1 MKYTFVNLAGILL
14 FLALALS
21 IVLVSFPFIEKAL
34 YSQGYYEGR
43 ADEQI
48 SSEGRIVTKIITS
61 EVPLSPPQLIPL
73 LKDGGEEVPGEL
85 ARQRRSSRRTYA
97 REQEEEGLPEGEP
110 EEDTGNSS
118 GGEGNAAQ
126 ALLPPPEFTVAFIGD
141 TGYGGNFRA
150 VLELIRD
157 ERADLVLHAGDL
169 GYDESNP
176 ETPQRW
182 INVVND
188 VLGEGFPYFFS
199 MGNHDEGHWES
210 TAEHIGYRELLQQR
224 FDAMNVEYTGAPEQ
238 LGARTSFLF
247 QNIQIVL
254 TAPGEDEQWSGLL
267 PWHFIEQELENS
279 QAAWSICLWHKNM
292 EAMQVGGKRDETWW
306 EVYETCREQ
315 GAIIATAHE
324 HSYARTHV
332 LSDMSEQTVA
342 DSTSPYTLREG
353 QTFAFHSGLGG
364 NSVRDQE
371 RCLPATPPYGCN
383 GEWGAIYTESQNAA
397 YGALFI
403 EFNID
408 GNPRRARGYF
418 KNIRGEVI
426 DEFELINEREVQG
439 GSGEEPSPEIPPAGF
454 VYADGT
460 RLLLDGEPYQFLGV
474 NVYGA
479 ANDRAMSFACGP
491 AANNGRAPEEYLN
504 AMFTEMEN
512 MGVNA
517 VRFWAF
523 PSFALRDDETLDFS
537 AIDRVIRQAR
547 EHNIK
552 VIPVLENQW
561 NHCPGSIHK
570 YNDWYASGYRA
581 PYGEY
586 PLSFVEYVD
595 AIVARYGD
603 EPTVLMWQ
611 IMNEAQ
617 SEDRNGVD
625 DPESLRRFAE
635 ALSARIKELDQN
647 HLVSLGTIGRG
658 QAGIDNEN
666 FALLHQLEAIDVVEA
681 HDYRHE
687 EEAWP
692 ASNFHSIDRAYRI
705 AQELGKPFFIG
716 EAGICRDNLLPGGR
730 PDCDVQFSREE
741 RAALFDAKL
750 NAALVEREVA
760 GYLLWEWDNPPVDF
774 GREECRRHCFTV
786 LDPLVEVLRVYG
798 GRI

>member
-1 MKYTFVNLAGILL
+1 MKKITFKIKMQKNILL
-14 FLALALS
+14 QAAVILMFLVLLLSTAL
-21 IVLVSFPFIEKAL
+21 VFISAPGETSVEEL
-34 YSQGYYEGR
+34 F
-43 ADEQI
+43 
-48 SSEGRIVTKIITS
+48 SEERVVTKIIAS
-61 EVPLSPPQLIPL
+61 DPPLAPPQLIPL
-73 LKDGGEEVPGEL
+73 SEDTGEQD
-85 ARQRRSSRRTYA
+85 RQRRISRRVP
-97 REQEEEGLPEGEP
+97 EEES
-110 EEDTGNSS
+110 EELSIGDSD
-118 GGEGNAAQ
+118 EGNFHGSTRAGDTAPGDM
-126 ALLPPPEFTVAFIGD
+126 ALLPPPNFTIAFIGD
-141 TGYGGNFRA
+141 TGYNENFRA

-157 ERADLVLHAGDL
+157 ERADIVLHAGDL
-169 GYDESNP
+169 GYDVGNP
-176 ETPQRW
+176 EAPERW
-182 INVVND
+182 AAVVND
-188 VLGEGFPYFFS
+188 VLGENFPYFFS

-254 TAPGEDEQWSGLL
+254 AAPGEDEQWSGLL

-292 EAMQVGGKRDETWW
+292 EAMQVGGKRDETLW
-306 EVYETCREQ
+306 EVYETCRGQ

-353 QTFAFHSGLGG
+353 QAFAFHSGLGG
-364 NSVRDQE
+364 NSIRDQE

-383 GEWGAIYTESQNAA
+383 GAWGAIYTENQSAA

-403 EFNID
+403 EFNIE
-408 GNPRRARGYF
+408 GNPRLARGYF
-418 KNIRGEVI
+418 KNILGEVI

-439 GSGEEPSPEIPPAGF
+439 GSGEEPSPELPPAGF

-460 RLLLDGEPYQFLGV
+460 RLLLDGEPYLFLGV

-491 AANNGRAPEEYLN
+491 AANNGRNQEEYLN

-523 PSFALRDDETLDFS
+523 PSFALRNAGGSSILDFS
-537 AIDRVIRQAR
+537 AIDRVIRYAR
-547 EHNIK
+547 EHKSK

-570 YNDWYASGYRA
+570 YSDWYASGYRA

-595 AIVARYGD
+595 AIVARYRD
-603 EPTVLMWQ
+603 EPAILMWQ

-617 SEDRNGVD
+617 SEELNGVA

-635 ALSARIKELDQN
+635 ALSARIKELDPN

-666 FALLHQLEAIDVVEA
+666 FVLLHQLEAIDVVEA

-692 ASNFHSIDRAYRI
+692 SSNFHSIDRAYRI

-716 EAGICRDNLLPGGR
+716 EAGICRVRFSPEESA
-730 PDCDVQFSREE
+730 DCGEEFSLEE

-750 NAALVEREVA
+750 NAALVERNVA
-760 GYLLWEWDNPPVDF
+760 GYLLWEWDNPPADF
-774 GREECRRHCFTV
+774 GREECRRHCFTAG
-786 LDPLVEVLRVYG
+786 DPLVEVLRVYG